1 VNIELQVLGSAL
13 RSIAEE
19 MGAVL
24 VRSAFSANIKER
36 RDCSAAL
43 FDEGGRMIA
52 QAEHIPVHLG
62 AMPDAV
68 AAVRQHD
75 PAREDV
81 FILNDP
87 YTGGTHLPD
96 ITLVSSTEVGYAVT
110 RAHHADV
117 GGREPGSMPAASR
130 TLAEEGVVIP
140 PTRLDEE
147 VLSELVTQMRNPEE
161 RRGDLR
167 AQLAAHRL
175 AEQRLTEL
183 CERRGRKPVVAAM
196 EQLFAHSERVVRAA
210 LARLPDGRYAGAD
223 VLETRGG
230 DLELRA
236 TVEIE
241 GDEIAFDFAGTAPQ
255 DEGNLNCPL
264 SVTRSACYFV
274 VRCLTA
280 PDLPASGGAFAPVEV
295 RAPAGSLV
303 NALPPA
309 AVAGGNVE
317 TSCRIVDC
325 LFGALGEAL
334 PVPAQGQGTMNN
346 LTFGNERFTYYE
358 TLGGGQGACPHADGP
373 SGVHVTMSN
382 TLTTPTEAL
391 ELAYPL
397 RVERHSLR
405 SGSGGGGRYRGGEG
419 IVRELRTLEPC
430 RFSVISER
438 RARSPQGVRG
448 GEPGAPG
455 RNLLNGE
462 ELPAKATRDV
472 EEGDLVRIETP
483 GGGGFETS
491 GTWR

>member
-1 VNIELQVLGSAL
+1 MNIQLQVLGSAL

-43 FDEGGRMIA
+43 FDESGRMIA

-68 AAVRQHD
+68 AAVLQHD
-75 PAREDV
+75 PGPEDV

-96 ITLVSSTEVGYAVT
+96 ITLVSRTETGFAVT

-117 GGREPGSMPAASR
+117 GGHEPGSMPAASR

-140 PTRLDEE
+140 PTRLDEQ
-147 VLSELVTQMRNPEE
+147 VLAELVAQMRNPEE
-161 RRGDLR
+161 RRGDFR

-175 AEQRLTEL
+175 AEQRLAEL
-183 CERRGRKPVVAAM
+183 CERRGRELIVAAM

-210 LARLPDGRYAGAD
+210 LARLPDGRFEGAE
-223 VLETRGG
+223 VLEAQEG
-230 DLELRA
+230 DLELRV

-255 DEGNLNCPL
+255 HPGNLNCPL
-264 SVTRSACYFV
+264 SVTRSACYFA
-274 VRCLTA
+274 VRCVTA
-280 PDLPASGGAFAPVEV
+280 PDLPASGGAFAPVRV

-303 NALPPA
+303 NAQAPA
-309 AVAGGNVE
+309 AVAAGNVE

-325 LFGALGEAL
+325 LFRALGEAVA
-334 PVPAQGQGTMNN
+334 VPAQGQGTMNN

-358 TLGGGQGACPHADGP
+358 TLGGGQGACPTADGP

-405 SGSGGGGRYRGGEG
+405 SGSGGAGRFRGGDG
-419 IVRELRTLEPC
+419 IVRELRALEPC
-430 RFSVISER
+430 RFSVVSER
-438 RARSPQGVRG
+438 RARSPRGASG

-462 ELPAKATRDV
+462 QLPAKATCDLV
-472 EEGDLVRIETP
+472 EGDLVRIETP
-483 GGGGFETS
+483 GGGGFETPA
-491 GTWR
+491 T